1 MTLVPPL
8 LNICWIELNMN
19 WLTLGS
25 LLTQLWLTNIMAM
38 ELTRLRYEFKLH
50 FSQWARFPAQMSII
64 PANKGDLLKSGSW
77 HTRLPDST
85 TSGGFIAHRPFT
97 IVSIPSFPKD
107 TYRCSAH
114 FIFIGTFSPFNFFF
128 FCLLSIFCLFWYPW
142 NGVPPF
148 CVEIN
153 IVLLTYILW

>member
-128 FCLLSIFCLFWYPW
+128 FFVSFLSSVFSDILEMEFLLSVWR
-142 NGVPPF
+142 
-148 CVEIN
+148 
-153 IVLLTYILW
+153 